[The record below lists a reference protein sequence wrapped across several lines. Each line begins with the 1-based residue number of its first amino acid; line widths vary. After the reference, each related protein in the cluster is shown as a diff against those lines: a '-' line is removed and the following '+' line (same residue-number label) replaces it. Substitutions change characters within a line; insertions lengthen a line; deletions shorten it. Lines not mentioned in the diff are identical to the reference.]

1 MFSRRIV
8 SVGLCA
14 AFLFVGSAGALRASA
29 SLVSKKQLSELRR
42 GYKRLGDFAPTF
54 YRILDES
61 TSEWKAE
68 ARTEALLTVNG
79 KLIEH
84 VTTSFKRQL
93 DIEGSARLRDGRIV
107 NFDQKIDGSWRYM
120 VARDAPFGL
129 GLDGYK
135 LIPYRTLAVD
145 PKVIRPGTVLYIPA
159 LDGVRLP
166 SGEIHDGFFFA
177 HDEGQGI
184 EGNRIDVFV
193 GYESDVDNTLTRS
206 GRIEDMHAVEV
217 YRVNDETAAR
227 LNRKYQRQ
235 FAR

>member
-1 MFSRRIV
+1 MSEKTMKEKT
-8 SVGLCA
+8 
-14 AFLFVGSAGALRASA
+14 GSYK
-29 SLVSKKQLSELRR
+29 SL
-42 GYKRLGDFAPTF
+42 GGFAPTF

-61 TSEWKAE
+61 APEWKEE

-79 KLIEH
+79 KLIER
-84 VTTSFKRQL
+84 VTPSFKRQF

-107 NFDQKIDGSWRYM
+107 NFHQKIDGSWRYL
-120 VARDAPFGL
+120 VARNAPYGL
-129 GLDGYK
+129 GVDGYK

-145 PKVIRPGTVLYIPA
+145 PEVIRPGTVLYLPA

-184 EGNRIDVFV
+184 TGQRIDVFV
-193 GYESDVDNTLTRS
+193 GFESDVDNTLTRS
-206 GRIEDMHAVEV
+206 KRIEDMNPVEV
-217 YRVNDETAAR
+217 YRVDDETAAR
-227 LNRKYQRQ
+227 LNRKYQKQ

>member
-1 MFSRRIV
+1 M
-8 SVGLCA
+8 GLCA
-14 AFLFVGSAGALRASA
+14 AFLFVGSAGAPRASA
-29 SLVSKKQLSELRR
+29 APVSEKKMSEKKRT
-42 GYKRLGDFAPTF
+42 YKRLGVFAPTF

-61 TSEWKAE
+61 ASEWKDE
-68 ARTEALLTVNG
+68 PRTIALLTVNG

-84 VTTSFKRQL
+84 VTPSFKRQL

-107 NFDQKIDGSWRYM
+107 NLHQKIDGSWRYM

-129 GLDGYK
+129 GLDAYK

-145 PKVIRPGTVLYIPA
+145 AKVIPPGTVLYIPA
-159 LDGVRLP
+159 LDGVRLL

-184 EGNRIDVFV
+184 TGNRIDVFV

-206 GRIEDMHAVEV
+206 GRIKDMNRVEV
-217 YRVNDETAAR
+217 YQVNDETAAR